1 MGDPPGAGG
10 RGALGKL
17 RQEQARAPRLV
28 PRALEAL
35 ALEHSHGLGIGCGH
49 GAHLQVASGELVGH
63 TGDARVHAL
72 RQAQTTTLVLFG
84 IGQARIHRQHRRRV
98 RAARSGQAFRAC
110 GGQQHTLTRG
120 PPQFARKG
128 ARHKAR
134 LLEQLAVAHQSVA
147 GELQLVRIGAL
158 GPLLHRG
165 RGLHHAFALEHSV
178 RALIIQRIQRRV
190 HLAAHGIRS
199 NTHQTAR
206 ARLPSGPCTGV
217 ERRSPHQGHVCTAGK
232 TLCGGNADAHAG
244 KGTRPAAHE
253 EPTHVGHG
261 HTGLIKGL
269 THRLDELDVRP
280 PAAQVIT
287 GGEDL
292 DRGPRRSVI
301 EEDLGRPPRHRAR
314 KHVRGGID
322 RHDQRPQFV

>member
-1 MGDPPGAGG
+1 MASASAAAMGRTCKWRPASSSATPVIPVFTLSARPKRRRSFSSASEAACTPATPPPGPC
-10 RGALGKL
+10 RPQ
-17 RQEQARAPRLV
+17 RP
-28 PRALEAL
+28 
-35 ALEHSHGLGIGCGH
+35 GL
-49 GAHLQVASGELVGH
+49 
-63 TGDARVHAL
+63 
-72 RQAQTTTLVLFG
+72 
-84 IGQARIHRQHRRRV
+84 
-98 RAARSGQAFRAC
+98 RAC
-110 GGQQHTLTRG
+110 SGQQHTLTRG

-147 GELQLVRIGAL
+147 GELQFVRIGAL
-158 GPLLHRG
+158 GPLLHRS

-199 NTHQTAR
+199 NAHQTAR

-269 THRLDELDVRP
+269 THRLDELNVARLRHKRSREERTSTEAREGLSSKKTSGVHHATAQESMSVEVSIATISVRSSSSFISLAP
-280 PAAQVIT
+280 SVQDSIGDRYKLTQGGT
-287 GGEDL
+287 GTN
-292 DRGPRRSVI
+292 
-301 EEDLGRPPRHRAR
+301 
-314 KHVRGGID
+314 
-322 RHDQRPQFV
+322 